1 MGIIIDS
8 MMNLIGDEINEDKQT
23 GSQPELTEEQLARLY
38 KRAKQ
43 HDLAHLVGDA
53 LIKKGLLADP
63 AQYKLYKREVLVAVY
78 RYEHF
83 RHELN
88 RIRETLNAAAIPFV
102 PLKGAVIRAYY
113 PEQWMRT
120 SGDIDILVHGSDRER
135 AVQCLSEKLGYSF
148 KVESD
153 ETVVMTYKE
162 HTHVELHASVNEFDT
177 ERQTIFDD
185 CWTYAHVVDGYEYQF
200 ENEFFLTYFYA
211 HAAKHFAHGGC
222 GVRPFIDCFLLNKK
236 LPYDKEK
243 LQAMLEGEG
252 VDKFAEAME
261 KLAEVW
267 FANGRHDEVTERM
280 AVFVLRG
287 GVYGSLNNTMSVRQQ
302 QEKGVHGY
310 LLRRLCISYATLCEF
325 YPILRKHPYLTPLY
339 RVRRWFRAFMPRTRA
354 SFRNDV
360 RAISGMS
367 EQNRSDTGY
376 LLCELGLADFIPNE

>member
-23 GSQPELTEEQLARLY
+23 GSQPVLTEEQLARLY

-83 RHELN
+83 RHELD
-88 RIRETLNAAAIPFV
+88 RIRETLNAAEIPFV

-135 AVQCLSEKLGYSF
+135 AVQCLSEKLGYIF

-162 HTHVELHASVNEFDT
+162 HTHVELHVSVNEFDT

-252 VDKFAEAME
+252 VGKFAEAME

-310 LLRRLCISYATLCEF
+310 LLRRLCIRMPPFANSIRSYAS
-325 YPILRKHPYLTPLY
+325 IR
-339 RVRRWFRAFMPRTRA
+339 
-354 SFRNDV
+354 
-360 RAISGMS
+360 I
-367 EQNRSDTGY
+367 
-376 LLCELGLADFIPNE
+376 